1 VAEYHSGWSK
11 TLQLPDG
18 RTVGYVDAGEPNAF
32 PVIIIHGLPGSRM
45 DALYIGKQE
54 LEAQGIRAI
63 VPDRPGIGLS
73 DFQPGRQILDY
84 PNDIVALADA
94 LKLKRFSVLGISVG
108 GAFAF
113 ACAHQIPQRMHALGI
128 SSSIAPLEIPGI
140 MENMGPGRYFFL
152 NARRLPWLV
161 HLQFRLMQYGLQ
173 KNPSQVIEQVK
184 ATFPPPDRAVF
195 EDEDMQQAFL
205 ASLQELTRQGTR
217 GMVHEAALLARPWGF
232 SVEDIQVPV
241 KLWYGGQDTNTP
253 PQMGR
258 YFAEHLR
265 DVETHFMP
273 DEGHFSIIIRNFTD
287 IIQSIIPS

>member
-1 VAEYHSGWSK
+1 VGEYREGWSK
-11 TLQLPDG
+11 ELRLPDG
-18 RTVGYVDAGEPNAF
+18 RAMGYVDAGNPNGF
-32 PVIIIHGLPGSRM
+32 PVIIIHGLPGSRL
-45 DALYIGKQE
+45 DALYIGEKE
-54 LEAQGIRAI
+54 LESQGIRAI

-73 DFQPGRQILDY
+73 DFQPGRKILDY
-84 PNDIVALADA
+84 PDDIAAMADT
-94 LKLKRFSVLGISVG
+94 LKLERFSVLGISVG

-113 ACAHQIPQRMHALGI
+113 ACALKIPQRLHAVGI
-128 SSSIAPLEIPGI
+128 SSSIAPLDIPGI

-173 KNPSQVIEQVK
+173 KNPAQVIEQVK

-195 EDEDMQQAFL
+195 EDERMQQAFL

-217 GMVHEAALLARPWGF
+217 GMVYEAALLARPWGF
-232 SVEDIQVPV
+232 SVRDIQMPV

-265 DVETHFMP
+265 DVDAHYIP
-273 DEGHFSIIIRNFTD
+273 DEGHFSTIIRYFAD
-287 IIQSIIPS
+287 IVQSIIPR